1 MLEVGHWYNDGE
13 ILDFFVNGK
22 EVEGC
27 CPIMQQGTIQ
37 LKRHPREET
46 PAESELGSD
55 GSSPALTSDVYMEA

>member
-37 LKRHPREET
+37 LKRHPPEET
-46 PAESELGSD
+46 PAETDEDKTTSQLGSD
-55 GSSPALTSDVYMEA
+55 GSSPG